1 MLSYAD
7 IDRPLGSIKLRARF
21 ELIERRP
28 DRRRTR
34 SAPGRLVVAA
44 PQPGSETFAANRPS
58 FSMAVCYEVGECDPA
73 GSVKQFLKSII
84 SLSIDRELTPPAS
97 ALLTPASLPRVP
109 YQPACAARAS
119 ARQ

>member
-34 SAPGRLVVAA
+34 SAPGRQQRRSQVRKRLLRIGQVSRWPSVMK
-44 PQPGSETFAANRPS
+44 SANATPL
-58 FSMAVCYEVGECDPA
+58 EV
-73 GSVKQFLKSII
+73 
-84 SLSIDRELTPPAS
+84 
-97 ALLTPASLPRVP
+97 
-109 YQPACAARAS
+109 
-119 ARQ
+119 

>member
-34 SAPGRLVVAA
+34 SAPV
-44 PQPGSETFAANRPS
+44 
-58 FSMAVCYEVGECDPA
+58 A
-73 GSVKQFLKSII
+73 GS
-84 SLSIDRELTPPAS
+84 S
-97 ALLTPASLPRVP
+97 A
-109 YQPACAARAS
+109 AARFGNVCCE
-119 ARQ
+119 